1 MEINTLSIENFRG
14 INSDK
19 LPIKKVNVIIGE
31 NGSGKT
37 SFLEAVFLFTSVD
50 NNFIHLKYLH
60 LLSPPYLT
68 STLGCKGCYILGRML
83 ITT

>member
-37 SFLEAVFLFTSVD
+37 SFLEAVFLFSLIKS
-50 NNFIHLKYLH
+50 NYSEAEKQ
-60 LLSPPYLT
+60 
-68 STLGCKGCYILGRML
+68 TLA
-83 ITT
+83 